1 MYHLG
6 VVHIPMILMGI
17 INKDYYLQLIR
28 NKKTF
33 QPLNPLTNRLLPSL
47 SVLDFE
53 VKNTVDGQRIGQKRF
68 ASKNISPEFG

>member
-33 QPLNPLTNRLLPSL
+33 QPLNPLRSYQQIVAKSIRTRFLSL
-47 SVLDFE
+47 
-53 VKNTVDGQRIGQKRF
+53 KI
-68 ASKNISPEFG
+68 P